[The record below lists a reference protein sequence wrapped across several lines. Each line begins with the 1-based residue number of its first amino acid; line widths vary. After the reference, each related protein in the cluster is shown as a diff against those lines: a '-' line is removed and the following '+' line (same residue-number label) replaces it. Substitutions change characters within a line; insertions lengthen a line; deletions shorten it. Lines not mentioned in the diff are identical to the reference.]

1 MNSGVWITFLLS
13 SGCGDRPAGW
23 RGAMPPP
30 SRFAAG
36 ASDDAT
42 EHLPK

>member
-1 MNSGVWITFLLS
+1 MNTGMWITFPLS
-13 SGCGDRPAGW
+13 SGRGDRPAGW
-23 RGAMPPP
+23 RGAMTPP

-36 ASDDAT
+36 AVDDAT